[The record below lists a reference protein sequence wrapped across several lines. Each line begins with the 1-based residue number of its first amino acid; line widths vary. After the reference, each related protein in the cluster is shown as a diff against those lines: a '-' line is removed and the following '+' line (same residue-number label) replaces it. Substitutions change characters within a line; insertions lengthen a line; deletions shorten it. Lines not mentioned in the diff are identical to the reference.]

1 MKHDAAQRQQAA
13 PQQAAGQQ
21 AARQQTPSTSRRL
34 ARRFWRWLP
43 TEVDARVRFL
53 GWLSLIWQIILIGTG
68 GAVRLTGSGLGCPTW
83 PKCTAASIVNT
94 PEMGIHG
101 VIEFGNR
108 MLTFALTIVVIA
120 MFLAVVRM
128 LKTRPD
134 LFWLSFW
141 IGMSIP
147 AQAVLGGITVLAKL
161 NPYVVGA
168 HFVVSVVL
176 VVLATV
182 LLMRIYAVPG
192 RRHRAVPR
200 WFAVT
205 AWLLAVFVGITVLV
219 GILTTGSGP
228 HPGNTGT
235 GRNGLDTQLMEHL
248 HALPAYV
255 TAGLTLLLVGASIGL
270 AVGAVRRYLFLLAG
284 VVVLQIAVGLLQVN
298 LGLPEW
304 LVGLHMVLASLLIA
318 ATTAVMMSLTAPAAT
333 DENATA
339 QSISAGQPG

>member
-1 MKHDAAQRQQAA
+1 MK
-13 PQQAAGQQ
+13 
-21 AARQQTPSTSRRL
+21 QQTASQRAKTAVERPGSL
-34 ARRFWRWLP
+34 RRFWRWLP
-43 TEVDARVRFL
+43 VRVDARVRFL
-53 GWLSLIWQIILIGTG
+53 GWLSLVWQIILVGTG

-120 MFLAVVRM
+120 MFLAVIR
-128 LKTRPD
+128 LRKSRPD

-168 HFVVSVVL
+168 HFVVSIAL
-176 VVLATV
+176 VVLTAALV
-182 LLMRIYAVPG
+182 VRIHARPGARRPAVP
-192 RRHRAVPR
+192 P

-205 AWLLAVFVGITVLV
+205 AWLLAAFVAITVLL

-235 GRNGLDTQLMEHL
+235 SRNGLDTELMEHL
-248 HALPAYV
+248 HSLPAYV
-255 TAGLTLLLVGASIGL
+255 TAGLTLLLVGAAVGMS
-270 AVGAVRRYLFLLAG
+270 VGAVRRYLFLLAG
-284 VVVLQIAVGLLQVN
+284 VVVVQIGVGLLQVN
-298 LGLPEW
+298 IGLPEW
-304 LVGLHMVLASLLIA
+304 LVGIHMVLASLLVA
-318 ATTAVMMSLTAPAAT
+318 ATVAVVMNLTAPADGA
-333 DENATA
+333 EGEPTA
-339 QSISAGQPG
+339 AQPISAGQPG